1 MTTGLGH
8 SVAGAFQ
15 LGAKPWE
22 WVWLRGSGKALKLGL
37 GHPQTCSTDSLLHLR
52 RRGPFQGDT
61 LDSSLLPVAW
71 ARSL

>member
-37 GHPQTCSTDSLLHLR
+37 GHPQTCSTDSLLHLT
-52 RRGPFQGDT
+52 DT
-61 LDSSLLPVAW
+61 LGSSLLPVAW
-71 ARSL
+71 AKSL